1 MSVRDNLRE
10 SLPSDPDFR
19 HPYADEILT
28 LFVCSQ
34 IKVLREQREMSQA
47 ALAEALGT
55 TQSAVSR
62 FESTD
67 YAAWS
72 VDTLRRIARAFD
84 VRLRITFEGFG
95 SLWRDVGGITK
106 EALERP
112 KIEEDLEFSP
122 FDAEVNGT
130 SSVGPSENDW
140 AELFED
146 MPKKTLI
153 HPAREISVVSS
164 GQTMNEDLIPNESVG
179 TSFGSSAVFPNLEHQ
194 DARGALVNGR

>member
-122 FDAEVNGT
+122 FDAEVKGT
-130 SSVGPSENDW
+130 SSVGPPENDW

-164 GQTMNEDLIPNESVG
+164 GQTMNEDFIPTESAG
-179 TSFGSSAVFPNLEHQ
+179 NSFGSSAVF
-194 DARGALVNGR
+194 RT